1 MTGSA
6 GEAAVKIRK
15 EKKTVMK
22 RQLILLLTLVM
33 ALSIAACG
41 STDIST
47 AKEPAEETAGVSE
60 TEMPQDSAYYVASVP
75 MYVTLPEGFNAYDPA
90 GNYTEEDCRAQGV
103 EKANMDAYMSM
114 AKKDL
119 MLVPADE
126 LYSDLSWEIYIRVK
140 GDKDYGINS
149 FSEVSQEEFEAMA
162 DALVQS
168 FEAGGFEVIGGDTY
182 ETANARYCV
191 IDCKA
196 IQLER
201 RYVTVVNGKMIY
213 FVAEFS
219 DGMLTDERDAVVRSM
234 LDSVVFR

>member
-6 GEAAVKIRK
+6 GEPAVKIRK

-22 RQLILLLTLVM
+22 RQLILLLTLIM

-126 LYSDLSWEIYIRVK
+126 LYSDLSWE
-140 GDKDYGINS
+140 
-149 FSEVSQEEFEAMA
+149 MA